1 MTDVLICSIPAGI
14 INRPPAAPALLKA
27 CAVQAGCTAQ
37 TVDLSLLLYH
47 AHCDSNFELYS
58 KINRYFEPMV
68 EWEQD
73 PIIELW
79 LENCVNVIKD
89 SNPKFLAISVFSI
102 YQHRATVVLTTRVK
116 QLFPNIKIIVG
127 GYGLP
132 EKIDLSFKNFKKLK
146 GIESVLSFD
155 QYLQKHQLVDYVVA
169 GEGES
174 QFVDILTGSDF
185 SDEPVDLDT
194 VPPGNFSDYKLDQYL
209 WHNEP
214 VLTITS
220 SKGCVRSCTFCNIPN
235 KFGRYRR
242 KSGNLVAEEI
252 IHLSQTYNVHK
263 FEFTDSLVNGS
274 LKDFEQFVTVLA
286 DYNRDAEHPVSWY
299 GQYICRPQNQVP
311 SKLYSLMKQSGAC
324 NLIIGAESG
333 SDAVLAAMNKKI
345 TVKDIFD
352 ELDQLEQ
359 HGLQAQ
365 LLVMGSFYN
374 ETWDRFLE
382 TLEFIVKCHRYLAA
396 GVVSKIATGLPLLI
410 EHGGY
415 LYQHASELGIVL
427 DEHNVYNWKVVNDPE
442 NTWLERIR
450 RRLIMQALLQS
461 MHVSMTGN
469 GILELEHLT
478 EQLKLYE
485 QQLRTPN
492 SKIYTELVEFGPH

>member
-1 MTDVLICSIPAGI
+1 MIDVLICSIPAGI

-27 CAVQAGCTAQ
+27 CAVQAGRTAQ

-47 AHCDSNFELYS
+47 DHCDSNFEQYS
-58 KINRYFEPMV
+58 KINRFFEPMV
-68 EWEQD
+68 EWESNSVVD
-73 PIIELW
+73 LW
-79 LENCVNVIKD
+79 LENCVNVVRD
-89 SNPKFLAISVFSI
+89 SNPKFLAISVFST
-102 YQHRATVVLTTRVK
+102 YQHRATVLLTTRVK
-116 QLFPNIKIIVG
+116 QLFSDIKIIVG

-132 EKIDLSFKNFKKLK
+132 EKIDLSFRNFKKLS
-146 GIESVLSFD
+146 GIESVLTFD

-174 QFVDILTGSDF
+174 QFVDILTDSEF
-185 SDEPVDLDT
+185 SNKTVDLDR
-194 VPPGNFSDYKLDQYL
+194 VPPGNFDDYKLDQYL
-209 WHNEP
+209 WHNES

-286 DYNRDAEHPVSWY
+286 DYNRDAKNPVSWY

-311 SKLYSLMKQSGAC
+311 TRLYSLMKQSGAC

-333 SDAVLAAMNKKI
+333 SDAVLEAMNKKI
-345 TVKDIFD
+345 TVKDIFQ
-352 ELDQLEQ
+352 ELDQFE
-359 HGLQAQ
+359 HHELQAQ

-382 TLEFIVKCHRYLAA
+382 TLEFIARCHRYIAA
-396 GVVSKIATGLPLLI
+396 GVVSRIAVGLPLMI
-410 EHGGY
+410 EPGEFLHTNAD
-415 LYQHASELGIVL
+415 QLGIVV
-427 DEHNVYNWKVVNDPE
+427 DPHNYSNWTVKDDPS
-442 NTWLERIR
+442 NTWLERLR
-450 RRLIMQALLQS
+450 RKIIAQSLLHS
-461 MHVSMTGN
+461 MNVSTNGN
-469 GILELEHLT
+469 GIMELQHMID
-478 EQLKLYE
+478 QFKQYE
-485 QQLRTPN
+485 KQLRAPDSTIDTRLFE
-492 SKIYTELVEFGPH
+492 SGSH